1 MNPCVTEVSEAMS
14 VRGRRLRNNATA
26 MLVATFAALLLTY
39 ADSRAQGTVRP
50 GIDVWAE
57 RGFAPLAGR
66 RIGLITNVTGRNAGG
81 QLTLDVLHASAEVE
95 LVALFATEH
104 SFTAT
109 AEGSIASDVHDP
121 TGLPIHSLY
130 GETRRPTAAMLAGLD
145 GLVFDIQDIGARF
158 YTYGTTLA
166 YAMEEAAA
174 NGLPIVVLDRP
185 NPIGGTAVS
194 GPVLDPEL
202 RSFVGYGEIPTRHGM
217 TLGELAR
224 LYNETREIGAQLTV
238 VPAGGWRRSM
248 WYDET
253 GLEWINPS
261 PNIRNLTQATLY
273 PALGSLE
280 ATNISVGRGTDA
292 PFEWLGAPWID
303 SRQLA
308 AALNAAELP
317 GLRFVAR
324 AQTPSAVRFAGERCG
339 GVNLLLTD
347 RNAFDAG
354 LTAATIAATLYRLY
368 AHAWEID
375 RLPQQ
380 WGDAKILD
388 QLRQGT
394 RPTAIVASWQDG
406 LQRFRRQRQT
416 FLLYP

>member
-1 MNPCVTEVSEAMS
+1 MS
-14 VRGRRLRNNATA
+14 VRGRRVRNNVTV
-26 MLVATFAALLLTY
+26 MLVATLVVLSATHL
-39 ADSRAQGTVRP
+39 DSHAQGGVRP

-66 RIGLITNVTGRNAGG
+66 RIGLITNVTGRDAVGR
-81 QLTLDVLHASAEVE
+81 LTLDVLHSSPEVD
-95 LVALFATEH
+95 LVAVFATEH

-109 AEGSIASDVHDP
+109 AEGSIASDVHEP

-130 GETRRPTAAMLAGLD
+130 GNTRRPTAAMLAELD

-174 NGLPIVVLDRP
+174 NDLPIVVLDRP
-185 NPIGGTAVS
+185 NPIGGAAVS
-194 GPVLDPEL
+194 GPVLDPAV

-224 LYNETREIGAQLTV
+224 LYNETRAIGAKLTV
-238 VPAGGWRRSM
+238 VPAAGWRRTM
-248 WYDET
+248 WFDET

-280 ATNISVGRGTDA
+280 ATNLSVGRGTDA

-303 SRQLA
+303 SRELA
-308 AALNAAELP
+308 AALNAADLP
-317 GLRFVAR
+317 GIRFVPR
-324 AQTPSAVRFAGERCG
+324 TQTPTAVRFADERCG

-347 RNAFDAG
+347 REAFDAG
-354 LTAATIAATLYRLY
+354 LTAATLASTLYRLY
-368 AHAWEID
+368 AQSWEID
-375 RLPQQ
+375 TLPQQ
-380 WGDAKILD
+380 WGDPAILA
-388 QLRQGT
+388 QLREGLL
-394 RPTAIVASWQDG
+394 PAAIVASWQDR
-406 LQRFRRQRQT
+406 LWQFRRQRET